1 MRKQDKKIN
10 KMDIEKQYKINN
22 AFNRI
27 EKALTDLEFDELL
40 NDQRIKEIWKLI
52 RDLRIPYKVAPLKLP
67 N

>member
-1 MRKQDKKIN
+1 MET
-10 KMDIEKQYKINN
+10 EKQYKINN

-40 NDQRIKEIWKLI
+40 NNEKIIEIWKLI
-52 RDLRIPYKVAPLKLP
+52 RELRIPYKVTSLELP

>member
-1 MRKQDKKIN
+1 ME
-10 KMDIEKQYKINN
+10 IEKQYKINN

-40 NDQRIKEIWKLI
+40 NNEKIIEIWKLI
-52 RDLRIPYKVAPLKLP
+52 RELRIPYKVTSLELP